1 MNTKPLTR
9 RQKEVLNFISEHI
22 DKEGLPPTRVE
33 LSSHFGFSSP
43 NAAESHLRA
52 LQRKGVIHMEPGRSR
67 GISLTALAYAELPAT
82 VGACRCR

>member
-9 RQKEVLNFISEHI
+9 RQREVLNFISEHI
-22 DKEGLPPTRVE
+22 DKEGLPPTRIE

-52 LQRKGVIHMEPGRSR
+52 LQNKSVIHMEPGRSR
-67 GISLTALAYAELPAT
+67 GRTT
-82 VGACRCR
+82 RQ